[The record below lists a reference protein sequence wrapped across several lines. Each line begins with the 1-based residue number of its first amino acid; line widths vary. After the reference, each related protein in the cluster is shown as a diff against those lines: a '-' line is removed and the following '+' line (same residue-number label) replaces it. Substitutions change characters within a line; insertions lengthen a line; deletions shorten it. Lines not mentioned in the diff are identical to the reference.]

1 MGIFGIGP
9 LYLIADKVPPS
20 YSPFEIE
27 SLPPGHEEDIV
38 RLFFGRKRPDLNQA
52 RKIAEHIQMNV
63 WEVTGKEGER
73 TGWLFEDTL
82 GRCFLEVSTDYSRGD
97 FYCEK
102 DSMEKE
108 LLILPPLLE
117 AMLEC
122 RLIRSGVM
130 ILHAACV
137 ETGEG
142 AIAFSAPSGT
152 GKSTRAGNFV
162 NHLGA
167 RWISGDRPAVDPKD
181 KVVYGVPWDGKEQVF
196 VNKKVPVR
204 AVLEV
209 RRSHSSLLSTLT
221 NMQACRFLAGQLFI
235 PMWDTALAAQA
246 FRGLEM
252 MTENLPVM
260 RLFCDWTPE
269 AAARIEALLVQALQR
284 QDCVPGPRV
293 APVDIDASNFKSED
307 GEKGIITSN
316 KKEETKEMKLKDG
329 FELTELGGDF
339 MLIPTGNNIVEFGG
353 SVVLND
359 VSAFLLDK
367 MKAPVT
373 RDELLELVLAEYE
386 VEKDRAAEDLD
397 KILKTFSE
405 MGILE

>member
-1 MGIFGIGP
+1 MAER
-9 LYLIADKVPPS
+9 LPS
-20 YSPFEIE
+20 DYDPFEVE
-27 SLPPGHEEDIV
+27 GFPSLIDENLVQTEFC
-38 RLFFGRKRPDLNQA
+38 RREAEFENA
-52 RKIAEHIQMNV
+52 RKTAELELMNV
-63 WEVTGKEGER
+63 WEKTDQKTGEKI
-73 TGWLFEDTL
+73 WLFEDTQNRGVL
-82 GRCFLEVSTDYSRGD
+82 QISSDYSQSSF
-97 FYCEK
+97 FYTKCLEEE
-102 DSMEKE
+102 MQV
-108 LLILPPLLE
+108 LRPLLQ
-117 AMLEC
+117 AQLEC

-137 ETGEG
+137 ETKEG

-152 GKSTRAGNFV
+152 GKSTRAGLFV
-162 NHLGA
+162 NQLGA
-167 RWISGDRPAVDPKD
+167 LWISGDRPAVDPKN
-181 KVVYGVPWDGKEQVF
+181 KVIYGVPWDGKEQIF
-196 VNKKVPVR
+196 VKKEVPVR

-209 RRSHSSLLSTLT
+209 RRSHSSLLSTMT
-221 NMQACRFLAGQLFI
+221 HMQACRFLVGQLFI
-235 PMWDTALAAQA
+235 PMWDTALAAQV

-269 AAARIEALLVQALQR
+269 AAFNTEALLVQMLQR

-293 APVDIDASNFKSED
+293 RHTDICTASMRFENKKIFINES
-307 GEKGIITSN
+307 I
-316 KKEETKEMKLKDG
+316 KKEETKEMKVKDG

-339 MLIPTGNNIVEFGG
+339 MLIPTGDNIVKFGG

-373 RDELLELVLAEYE
+373 RDELLELLLAEYD
-386 VEKDRAAEDLD
+386 VERERAAEDLD
-397 KILKTFSE
+397 KILNTFSE